1 MKKIVVLV
9 LLVLSVSVGLFGQFD
24 FTLNMFEPE
33 TIDARSE
40 ALGRTSILSSSGAN
54 FIFNNPAM
62 LSNLSQ
68 KNVQLNGR
76 AVFGKTE
83 IEGKYEEDGYTD
95 TYKYEYSYPF
105 HMKLNGLAFGMPYE
119 MPNMKLGFGAGFRS
133 YYDLGFNVHYESD
146 EEGSNYEWDRKYH
159 GGFSTLVLG
168 GGLNYQEKFFGGIS
182 MSFPFLSNFSSEYE
196 DNEDNEDE
204 NEGTMKGSFFTLSGS
219 YILNEKITFGLRLRT
234 SFNLEWEEEDDEG
247 YDGEADFT
255 IPSELGLAIEIKP
268 NTNFKL
274 YAEYLTRGFGDFE
287 VEDNYVDHDLYE
299 DSDNGYSLRT
309 GFEAGTNNVFRGG
322 FFMQSVPIYEMESYY
337 NDNWEE
343 WDLRND
349 DKPQTE
355 IGFTTGFG
363 LKMNS
368 QLSLDV
374 FGSYSFLSY
383 EESYKYGDYY
393 DYNQISN
400 EYSYSK
406 IKIGCSMGYSF

>member
-1 MKKIVVLV
+1 MRKNVILV
-9 LLVLSVSVGLFGQFD
+9 LLVLSISVGLFGQFGY
-24 FTLNMFEPE
+24 TLNMFEPE
-33 TIDARSE
+33 TIDTRSE

-62 LSNLSQ
+62 LSNLDF
-68 KNVQLNGR
+68 KNVQFNSR

-83 IEGKYEEDGYTD
+83 IKEKYEEDGYTD
-95 TYKYEYSYPF
+95 TYKYEYNYPF

-119 MPNMKLGFGAGFRS
+119 MPNMKLGFGAGFRT

-182 MSFPFLSNFSSEYE
+182 MSFPFLSNFSSETEYKDDGYE
-196 DNEDNEDE
+196 GDYET
-204 NEGTMKGSFFTLSGS
+204 EGTMKGSFFTLSGS
-219 YILNEKITFGLRLRT
+219 YILNETITFGLRLRT
-234 SFNLEWEEEDDEG
+234 GFTLEWEEEDD
-247 YDGEADFT
+247 DGDDWENDII
-255 IPSELGLAIEIKP
+255 IPSEFGLAIEMKP
-268 NTNFKL
+268 NTNLKL
-274 YAEYLTRGFGDFE
+274 YVEYLTRGFGDFE
-287 VEDNYVDHDLYE
+287 VEDNYGDQDLYD

-322 FFMQSVPIYEMESYY
+322 FFMQSVPVYEIKYFDSSYGFVY
-337 NDNWEE
+337 
-343 WDLRND
+343 D

-355 IGFTTGFG
+355 MGFTTGFG

-374 FGSYSFLSY
+374 FGAYSFLSY
-383 EESYKYGDYY
+383 EESYEYY
-393 DYNQISN
+393 DGYHYVEISN